1 MWEHMKKLPIELNFV
16 GPSEN
21 RDKAITLLKNL
32 GFREISDTVP
42 WENLFPEYSKE
53 ELPGIILAGSR
64 IKEGLT
70 QKQLSDMTGI
80 SRTHI
85 SEMENGRRPIEKE
98 TAKILGQALNV
109 GYKVFMK

>member
-1 MWEHMKKLPIELNFV
+1 MWERTKKLPIELNFI
-16 GPSEN
+16 GPPEN
-21 RDKAITLLKNL
+21 RDKAIAVLESL
-32 GFREISDTVP
+32 GFREISDTVS
-42 WENLFPEYSKE
+42 WENLFPEYSRE
-53 ELPGIILAGSR
+53 ELPGVILAGSR

-80 SRTHI
+80 SRRHI

-98 TAKILGQALNV
+98 TAKILGRALNV

>member
-1 MWEHMKKLPIELNFV
+1 MKVFICNF
-16 GPSEN
+16 N
-21 RDKAITLLKNL
+21 RDMQDMQ
-32 GFREISDTVP
+32 DTVP
-42 WENLFPEYSKE
+42 WENLFSEYSRE

-80 SRTHI
+80 SRRHI
-85 SEMENGRRPIEKE
+85 SEMENGRRPIKKE
-98 TAKILGQALNV
+98 TAKILRQALNV